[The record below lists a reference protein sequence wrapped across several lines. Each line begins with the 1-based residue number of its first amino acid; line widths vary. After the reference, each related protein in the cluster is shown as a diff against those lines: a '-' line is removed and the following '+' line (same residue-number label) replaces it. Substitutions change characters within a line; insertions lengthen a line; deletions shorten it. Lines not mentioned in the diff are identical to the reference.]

1 MKASW
6 IIARKRDGHELDA
19 GEISFMID
27 GFVKGEVPDYQM
39 AAFLMAIYF
48 KGMTPRET
56 AALTLAMVRSGET
69 IDLGRIRGRKVDKH
83 STGGVG
89 DKTTL
94 VLGPLVAAAGAPV
107 AKMSGRALGHTGGT
121 IDKLESIPGFR
132 VSLSREE
139 FISNVNRIG
148 IAISGQTGN
157 LAPAD
162 KKIYALRDVTATVE
176 SVPLIASSIMSK
188 KIAAGA
194 DAIVLDVKAGKG
206 AFMKTPDEAFSLATA
221 MIAIGH
227 EAGRQMAAVV
237 SDMNQPLGIAV
248 GNALEVREAIET
260 LKGSGPPDLTEL
272 CLVLGSHMLLL
283 AGVAR
288 DVDEGR
294 GKLEDCLASG
304 AGLRKFE
311 ELVRAQGGDARVIA
325 EPSRLPGAKVIREV
339 AAPRDGYLHEI
350 DALRVGRIAM
360 ELGAG
365 RERIGDPVDYSV
377 GIMLEKK
384 VGDRVA
390 NGEAMAEI
398 HASSDEKAAAAA
410 GELAGC
416 YRIETFRPAQRP
428 NLIYGVL

>member
-1 MKASW
+1 MKARW

-19 GEISFMID
+19 GEINFMVD
-27 GFVKGEVPDYQM
+27 GFVKGEIPDYQM
-39 AAFLMAIYF
+39 SAFLMAIYL
-48 KGMTPRET
+48 KGMTPREIG
-56 AALTLAMVRSGET
+56 ALTLAMVRSGET
-69 IDLGRIRGRKVDKH
+69 IDLGSIRGRKVDKH

-206 AFMKTPDEAFSLATA
+206 AFMKTLDEAFGLATA

-227 EAGRQMAAVV
+227 EAGRRVVAVV
-237 SDMNQPLGIAV
+237 SDMNQPLGRAI
-248 GNALEVREAIET
+248 GNALEVKEAIET

-272 CLVLGSHMLLL
+272 CLVLGSHMLVL
-283 AGVAR
+283 AGIAR
-288 DVDEGR
+288 DADEGR
-294 GKLEDCLASG
+294 ARLEDCLASG

-311 ELVRAQGGDARVIA
+311 ELIQAQGGDAGIIA
-325 EPSRLPGAKVIREV
+325 EPSRLPGARVVKEV
-339 AAPRDGYLHEI
+339 ASPGEGYVHEI
-350 DALRVGRIAM
+350 DALKVGRLAM

-365 RERIGDPVDYSV
+365 RERVGDPIDYSV
-377 GIMLEKK
+377 GMVLKKK
-384 VGDRVA
+384 VGDGVA
-390 NGEAMAEI
+390 AGEVIAEV
-398 HASSDEKAAAAA
+398 HASSSERAGAAAA
-410 GELAGC
+410 ELAKC
-416 YRIETFRPAQRP
+416 YRIEASRPAP
-428 NLIYGVL
+428 PALVYGVL